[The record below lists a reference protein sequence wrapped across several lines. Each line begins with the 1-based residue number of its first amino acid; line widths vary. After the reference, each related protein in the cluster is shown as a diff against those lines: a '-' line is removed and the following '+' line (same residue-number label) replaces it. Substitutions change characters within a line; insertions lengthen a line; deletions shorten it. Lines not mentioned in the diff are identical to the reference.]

1 MQAKQKTDDNKKVW
15 PFPTDNGVRTAE
27 SQALLD
33 KKRHTK
39 TKVDLSDEPE
49 ALL

>member
-15 PFPTDNGVRTAE
+15 PFPTNNGVRTAE

>member
-1 MQAKQKTDDNKKVW
+1 MQKKAMSDNRTPW
-15 PFPTDNGVRTAE
+15 PFALDNGVRTPE

-39 TKVDLSDEPE
+39 TKPDLSDVGE

>member
-1 MQAKQKTDDNKKVW
+1 MKKEVKNDNRMVW
-15 PFPTDNGVRTAE
+15 PFPTNNGVRTPE

-33 KKRHTK
+33 KKRHVK
-39 TKVDLSDEPE
+39 TKPDLSTVGE

>member
-1 MQAKQKTDDNKKVW
+1 MKKAAQNNDNRMVW

-39 TKVDLSDEPE
+39 TPVDLSDVEDAP
-49 ALL
+49 L

>member
-1 MQAKQKTDDNKKVW
+1 MKKASDNNENRKVW
-15 PFPTDNGVRTAE
+15 PFPTHNGVRTPE

-39 TKVDLSDEPE
+39 TKDDLSDVPE
-49 ALL
+49 ALM

>member
-1 MQAKQKTDDNKKVW
+1 MTKPTLLPNNKAVW
-15 PFPTDNGVRTAE
+15 PFPTNNGVRTPE

-39 TKVDLSDEPE
+39 TQPDLSDVEDAP
-49 ALL
+49 L